1 MVLDDND
8 DNSKTDLPKTEAE
21 DREEMPAAPAEDW
34 ADLAEAGPREVKPGD
49 IVQGVV
55 AGVNNEGVSVDL
67 GAKLEG
73 LIPRGEFG
81 SEADL
86 PQIDELI
93 DVAIVRIDDEAGI
106 IKVSKRRAD
115 FARTWLHLEE
125 MAQTGALVDAMV
137 TERVKGGLR
146 VDCGV
151 PGFVPASQVGTRD
164 VRNLERFVGRSLR
177 LKVLEADRRSKKVIL
192 SHRQVVEA
200 ERDLRK
206 AETMAKLEEGAVVEG
221 TVRSLTKYGAFVD
234 LGGVDGLLHVSEM
247 AWTRIND
254 PAEVL
259 KVGETIQVTV
269 LEVNPETGKIS
280 LSRRQIL
287 PDPWKEAA
295 RKLRSGQLVKAR
307 IVRVVR
313 TGAFA
318 ALLDAG
324 IEGFIP
330 ISEMSS
336 RRINDPSE
344 VVKEGQEVDLRINDI
359 RVEARR
365 MSLSLV
371 GAEQEKERQEYRSYM
386 NQQKEAP
393 LTLGDKFG
401 ALFQQLEV
409 DADVPS
415 REEVQTDKE
424 AAAAVHHLI
433 EVPDAET
440 VAEQQNLEATASE
453 LAMTE
458 EEALPADDES
468 ALEAIPA
475 ENDTEAEA
483 LDELEPGEPE
493 EILEA
498 EAVATE
504 VEVEPVAPEPAEAK
518 PKAPRKPRVPKP
530 AAATPTE
537 PAEAKPKA
545 PRKPRAPKTP
555 EAPEA

>member
-1 MVLDDND
+1 MVDDN
-8 DNSKTDLPKTEAE
+8 NE
-21 DREEMPAAPAEDW
+21 DRRTDEIEDDVNDRDEPQAAAPEDW
-34 ADLAEAGPREVKPGD
+34 AELAEAGPKEVKPGD

-73 LIPRGEFG
+73 LIPRGEFA

-86 PQIDELI
+86 PQIDEPI
-93 DVAIVRIDDEAGI
+93 DVAVVRIDDEAGI
-106 IKVSKRRAD
+106 IKLSKRRAD
-115 FARTWLHLEE
+115 FARTWISLEE
-125 MAQTGALVDAMV
+125 AARTGELVDAMV

-164 VRNLERFVGRSLR
+164 VRNLERYVGRSLR

-192 SHRQVVEA
+192 SHRQVVEE
-200 ERDLRK
+200 ERELRK
-206 AETMAKLEEGAVVEG
+206 AETMAKLEEGVVVEG
-221 TVRSLTKYGAFVD
+221 KVRSLTNYGAFVD

-247 AWTRIND
+247 AWTRIKD
-254 PAEVL
+254 PSEVL

-269 LEVNPETGKIS
+269 LEIDPETNKIS

-295 RKLRSGQLVKAR
+295 RKLRAGRMVKAR

-318 ALLDAG
+318 ALLDSG

-330 ISEMSS
+330 VSEMSS
-336 RRINDPSE
+336 KRISDPSE
-344 VVKEGQEVDLRINDI
+344 VVQVGQEVDLKIGDI

-365 MSLSLV
+365 MSLSLI
-371 GAEQEKERQEYRSYM
+371 GAEQEKERQEYRAYM
-386 NQQKEAP
+386 NQQKEAKV
-393 LTLGDKFG
+393 TLGDQFG

-409 DADVPS
+409 GADVPS

-424 AAAAVHHLI
+424 AAAAVHHYI
-433 EVPDAET
+433 EGPDEET
-440 VAEQQNLEATASE
+440 AAEQENLEATASE
-453 LAMTE
+453 LSMTE

-468 ALEAIPA
+468 ILEDVPA
-475 ENDTEAEA
+475 DNDTEAEA
-483 LDELEPGEPE
+483 LDEIQPEEPQEDLETVESEPE
-493 EILEA
+493 AEPEV
-498 EAVATE
+498 EAVEAAPATE
-504 VEVEPVAPEPAEAK
+504 EAR
-518 PKAPRKPRVPKP
+518 PKAARKPRTTKKN
-530 AAATPTE
+530 
-537 PAEAKPKA
+537 AE
-545 PRKPRAPKTP
+545 
-555 EAPEA
+555 E